1 MAAYQKSAYGD
12 DSVSDLVRDFTMHQV
27 RERRE
32 QEAEERAHSERGEY
46 VRQKQNSTR
55 RAYQYYYAQ
64 EMKDRAEFMF
74 EKMKKEQPKFSAF
87 QTLRRHNDAAI
98 KFKFPTSVYQDPS
111 EALNEGAIGAVV
123 KPHPHFP
130 PSGEYMTMD
139 ERLAE
144 RRRRGR
150 L

>member
-1 MAAYQKSAYGD
+1 
-12 DSVSDLVRDFTMHQV
+12 
-27 RERRE
+27 
-32 QEAEERAHSERGEY
+32 
-46 VRQKQNSTR
+46 
-55 RAYQYYYAQ
+55 
-64 EMKDRAEFMF
+64 MF
-74 EKMKKEQPKFSAF
+74 EKMKKEQPQISSF
-87 QTLRRHNDAAI
+87 QTLRRHNAAAI

-111 EALNEGAIGAVV
+111 EALNEGAVSPTA